1 LFFRVAKAFDPRA
14 KDKLMMRLNPNEKAL
29 LQEQIRS
36 DLNRLLFSEGMK

>member
-1 LFFRVAKAFDPRA
+1 VAKAFDPRSR
-14 KDKLMMRLNPNEKAL
+14 DKLMMRLNPNEKAL